1 MSVPLLEVEGVSRSF
16 GGVHALQGMSLSV
29 AEGESAALI
38 GPNGSGKSTLVNVV
52 TRMVDAEAG
61 AVRVGG
67 VDVTRARKHRVAAH
81 GIARTFQHVRLI
93 PELTLRENAAVGAI
107 HRDLGTVRGTVR
119 SFLSGRLGKADRAVA
134 EQALDLMEVPASV
147 RDRNP
152 DAVPFALQRQ
162 TEIARA
168 LSASPRLVLLDEPAA
183 GMNPAEV
190 AMLLRLL
197 RAVNAAGIATLLI
210 EHNMEFVMQAAD
222 RITVINRGTR
232 IAHGTAQEVRRDP
245 AVVEAY
251 LGARRAGGEESA

>member
-1 MSVPLLEVEGVSRSF
+1 MLFRS
-16 GGVHALQGMSLSV
+16 
-29 AEGESAALI
+29 
-38 GPNGSGKSTLVNVV
+38 
-52 TRMVDAEAG
+52 
-61 AVRVGG
+61 
-67 VDVTRARKHRVAAH
+67 
-81 GIARTFQHVRLI
+81 
-93 PELTLRENAAVGAI
+93 
-107 HRDLGTVRGTVR
+107 
-119 SFLSGRLGKADRAVA
+119 
-134 EQALDLMEVPASV
+134 MEVPASV
-147 RDRNP
+147 RARNP